1 MNRTGPTTKTSN
13 KEAMADG
20 FPEDDA
26 SEDEGSH
33 VSAKFISEPTG
44 ESKQFIGERAPP
56 EWLHSSK
63 CQLVNPR
70 SRGAIRGGVCDGK
83 VSL

>member
-1 MNRTGPTTKTSN
+1 MSRTGLTTKCSN
-13 KEAMADG
+13 NEAMADG

-44 ESKQFIGERAPP
+44 ESKQIMENEPP
-56 EWLHSSK
+56 NWLH
-63 CQLVNPR
+63 
-70 SRGAIRGGVCDGK
+70 
-83 VSL
+83 

>member
-1 MNRTGPTTKTSN
+1 MNRTGLTTKKSN

-44 ESKQFIGERAPP
+44 ESR
-56 EWLHSSK
+56 L
-63 CQLVNPR
+63 
-70 SRGAIRGGVCDGK
+70 
-83 VSL
+83 